1 MKYQQ
6 SIADSK
12 VLLFSLD
19 EAYKH
24 QTYLQESQLGVN
36 AGVKAR
42 LVTTKLKQSGVE
54 EKTIKDLETA
64 SDLREILEATIV

>member
-42 LVTTKLKQSGVE
+42 LVTTKLNQSGVQ

-64 SDLREILEATIV
+64 SDLKEILEATIV